1 MHSDLRYLG
10 IVIAGVAA
18 ACLLLTIVRRRCSC
32 AMDMQQRNLFAT
44 NFCFFTTLYTF
55 FLGFAVVSLW
65 QNYNA
70 ADAAITNESD
80 LLVVEYRLSQS
91 LPGTEAFR
99 QSLLRYV
106 EAVQEP
112 GWGMMRDGNASDG
125 AEELYS
131 ALWNELQRIDPKAVA
146 HNHSVYALMLS
157 RMIDCN
163 KLRHERLL
171 LIDGSL
177 YSPIWVI
184 IYMGVAFTIA
194 GYYFIETGHRPA
206 DLYFMTMM
214 LAMILGN
221 IFLLY
226 ELDTPFSGIISLD
239 PEKFAQAAQTMQKL
253 AGL

>member
-10 IVIAGVAA
+10 VVVAGVAA
-18 ACLLLTIVRRRCSC
+18 ACLLLTIVRRRCNC
-32 AMDMQQRNLFAT
+32 AMDVPQRTLFAT

-65 QNYNA
+65 QNYNT
-70 ADAAITNESD
+70 ADAAITNETD

-106 EAVQEP
+106 EAVRDP
-112 GWGMMRDGNASDG
+112 GWGMMRDGDPTDG
-125 AEELYS
+125 AEDLYS
-131 ALWNELQRIDPKAVA
+131 AIWNNLQQLDPKAA
-146 HNHSVYALMLS
+146 GHNHSIYALMLS
-157 RMIDCN
+157 RMIDGN

-171 LIDGSL
+171 LINGSL
-177 YSPIWVI
+177 YPPIWAI
-184 IYMGVAFTIA
+184 IYLGVAFTI
-194 GYYFIETGHRPA
+194 GGFYFIETGHRAA

-239 PEKFAQAAQTMQKL
+239 PDKFAQAAQVMRTL
-253 AGL
+253 GGL

>member
-10 IVIAGVAA
+10 IVVAGVAA
-18 ACLLLTIVRRRCSC
+18 ACLLLTIVRRRCVCS
-32 AMDMQQRNLFAT
+32 MSIEQRNLFAT
-44 NFCFFTTLYTF
+44 NFGFFTTLYTF

-70 ADAAITNESD
+70 ADTAITDETD
-80 LLVVEYRLSQS
+80 LLVVEYRLSQA
-91 LPGTEAFR
+91 LPGMEAFR

-106 EAVQEP
+106 EAVREP
-112 GWGMMRDGNASDG
+112 GWGLMRDGNPSDG
-125 AEELYS
+125 AEDLYS
-131 ALWNELQRIDPKAVA
+131 AIWNNLQRVDPTPSE
-146 HNHSVYALMLS
+146 HGRSVYTLMLS

-177 YSPIWVI
+177 YAPIWVI
-184 IYMGVAFTIA
+184 IYMGVAFTI
-194 GYYFIETGHRPA
+194 GGFYFIETRSRPA

-214 LAMILGN
+214 LAMVIGN

-226 ELDTPFSGIISLD
+226 ELDTPFSGVICLD
-239 PEKFAQAAQTMQKL
+239 QEKFAQAAQAMRAL
-253 AGL
+253 GGL

>member
-10 IVIAGVAA
+10 IVIVCVAA
-18 ACLLLTIVRRRCSC
+18 ACLLLTIVRRRCVS
-32 AMDMQQRNLFAT
+32 DMSMEQRNLFAT
-44 NFCFFTTLYTF
+44 NFGFFTTLYTF

-70 ADAAITNESD
+70 ADTAITDETD

-91 LPGTEAFR
+91 LPGSEVFR
-99 QSLLRYV
+99 RSLLRYV
-106 EAVQEP
+106 EAVREP
-112 GWGMMRDGNASDG
+112 GWGMMRDGEPSDG
-125 AEELYS
+125 ADELYS
-131 ALWNELQRIDPKAVA
+131 AIWDNLRLIAPGPSD
-146 HNHSVYALMLS
+146 HDHSVYVLMLS

-177 YSPIWVI
+177 YTPIWII
-184 IYMGVAFTIA
+184 IYMGVAFTI
-194 GYYFIETGHRPA
+194 GGFYFIETRHRPA
-206 DLYFMTMM
+206 DLYFMGMM
-214 LAMILGN
+214 LAMVIGN

-239 PEKFAQAAQTMQKL
+239 PEKFTQAARSMRAL
-253 AGL
+253 GGL

>member
-18 ACLLLTIVRRRCSC
+18 ACLLLTIARRRCVC
-32 AMDMQQRNLFAT
+32 AMSLDQRNLFAT
-44 NFCFFTTLYTF
+44 NFGFFTTLYTF

-70 ADAAITNESD
+70 ADTAITDETD
-80 LLVVEYRLSQS
+80 LLTVEFRLSQS

-99 QSLLRYV
+99 RSLLRYV
-106 EAVQEP
+106 AAVREP
-112 GWGMMRDGNASDG
+112 GWDKMRDGEPSDG
-125 AEELYS
+125 ADALYG
-131 ALWNELQRIDPKAVA
+131 ALWDDLQRIDPAPDD
-146 HNHSVYALMLS
+146 HGHSIYALMLS
-157 RMIDCN
+157 RLIDCN

-184 IYMGVAFTIA
+184 IYMGVAFTI
-194 GYYFIETGHRPA
+194 GGFYFIETKYRPA

-226 ELDTPFSGIISLD
+226 ELDTPFSGIICLD
-239 PEKFAQAAQTMQKL
+239 PDKFAQAAQAMRTL
-253 AGL
+253 GGL